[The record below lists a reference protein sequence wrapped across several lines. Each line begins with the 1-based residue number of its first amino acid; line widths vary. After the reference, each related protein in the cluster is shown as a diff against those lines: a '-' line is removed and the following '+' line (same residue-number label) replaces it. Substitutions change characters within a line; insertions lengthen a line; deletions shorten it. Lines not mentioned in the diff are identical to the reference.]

1 MTTFIPQLCQHTP
14 SVGVL
19 DNRGLAVRDIAY
31 NHAAVADPIV
41 ELISRSEFSPAGYL
55 TSSIDP
61 RLFTAHQTDASVTPN
76 FRYQHDL
83 AGSALRTDSVDAGWQ
98 VALVDAEGRPVWHSD
113 ARGTLRRYEY
123 EASTLPGRPL
133 ALYEQPAGEAEQV
146 AERFVYAGNAA
157 ADKQFNLAGQVLH
170 HYDTAGV
177 TRLTSQA
184 LSGAALSQERQLLA
198 NTELPP
204 NWSGSDENVW
214 KKALS
219 ATIFITQS
227 TADST
232 GAPLTQTDAKGN
244 QQRFAYN
251 RAGQRVA
258 SWLTLKGKT
267 EQPVIKALSYSA
279 AGQKLREEHGN
290 GCATDYT
297 YEPQTQRLLGCKTS
311 RASGVLQD
319 LRYDYDPV
327 GNILSIYNDAEA
339 TRFYRN
345 QKIDPENTYA
355 YDALYQLISATGYES
370 SANQP
375 QAAQNSNW
383 QTPIPTDRTQYVNY
397 TRSYRYDN
405 ASNLLQLSHTGAASY
420 THNISLSDRA
430 NHGVFNPQNTAL
442 TRQQIEARYD
452 AAGNQL
458 DLNNGTLLSWNPRN
472 LLAQATVVT
481 RDSQTFDGETY
492 LYDGGSMR
500 VQKCTRSQAGTV
512 AHLHTVTYLPGLELH
527 SKTQNGVEKEGWQ
540 VVTAGAAGHAQVRA
554 LCWTVGK
561 PAGLT
566 DGQLRFSIDNLIGSS
581 LLELDA
587 DGQIISQEAYFPFGG
602 TAVSATRD
610 QVEAD
615 YKTLRYSGKER
626 DATGLYYYGYRY
638 YQPWAGRWLSADPA
652 GTIDGLNL
660 YRMVR
665 NNPVTL
671 MDPDGRD
678 TLEWLDLANT
688 NESKNIPAAI
698 YKLNN
703 IAGPHTGVH
712 DAHMTFTKKTGDIF
726 TESDNN
732 DNKLNKYKKEKDRV
746 KIMKGMRYT
755 KAKLR
760 DLAAH
765 SGFKNKKVYKDEFA
779 NITGNLTIKKT
790 FPGVEL
796 IGEKI
801 KPELEEFHPR
811 NLKKT
816 ERWNFSFHLG
826 YYRIVDTEAYI
837 SGIKEKYETLKTKLH
852 PVVERRIRDHISRNK
867 NILPKNAGIAGL
879 HAEVQAL
886 NHILSEPT
894 LGEGVSQKLSN
905 SYIFTQRLVGAK
917 NEDFPACHNCSGILS
932 GLENVMAGKTNDIR
946 LERRHSFRL

>member
-1 MTTFIPQLCQHTP
+1 
-14 SVGVL
+14 VGVL

>member
-1 MTTFIPQLCQHTP
+1 MTTFIPQLYQHTP

-61 RLFTAHQTDASVTPN
+61 RLFTARQTDASVTPN

-98 VALVDAEGRPVWHSD
+98 VTLVDAEGRPVWHSD

-123 EASTLPGRPL
+123 EAIALPGRPL
-133 ALYEQPAGEAEQV
+133 ALYEQPAGEAEQL
-146 AERFVYAGNAA
+146 AEHFVYAGNAA

-198 NTELPP
+198 NPELPP

-587 DGQIISQEAYFPFGG
+587 DGQIISQEAYF
-602 TAVSATRD
+602 
-610 QVEAD
+610 
-615 YKTLRYSGKER
+615 
-626 DATGLYYYGYRY
+626 
-638 YQPWAGRWLSADPA
+638 
-652 GTIDGLNL
+652 
-660 YRMVR
+660 
-665 NNPVTL
+665 
-671 MDPDGRD
+671 
-678 TLEWLDLANT
+678 
-688 NESKNIPAAI
+688 
-698 YKLNN
+698 
-703 IAGPHTGVH
+703 
-712 DAHMTFTKKTGDIF
+712 
-726 TESDNN
+726 
-732 DNKLNKYKKEKDRV
+732 
-746 KIMKGMRYT
+746 
-755 KAKLR
+755 
-760 DLAAH
+760 
-765 SGFKNKKVYKDEFA
+765 
-779 NITGNLTIKKT
+779 
-790 FPGVEL
+790 
-796 IGEKI
+796 
-801 KPELEEFHPR
+801 
-811 NLKKT
+811 
-816 ERWNFSFHLG
+816 
-826 YYRIVDTEAYI
+826 
-837 SGIKEKYETLKTKLH
+837 
-852 PVVERRIRDHISRNK
+852 
-867 NILPKNAGIAGL
+867 IL
-879 HAEVQAL
+879 
-886 NHILSEPT
+886 
-894 LGEGVSQKLSN
+894 
-905 SYIFTQRLVGAK
+905 
-917 NEDFPACHNCSGILS
+917 
-932 GLENVMAGKTNDIR
+932 
-946 LERRHSFRL
+946 